1 MKSLLIVCCILLASC
16 SSGLHPIDPP
26 DPSLVLHL
34 TFNGGVEDVQAR
46 YAVSDTGT
54 KSVRDRAQRSDRARS
69 FDGVDDV
76 LTIAHTDA
84 LDLDAGD
91 AGYTLAL
98 WVRADASGMAR
109 IFEKWS
115 ARGHIPYPFSIQANP
130 EGLWAVVYDARSA
143 RYPVVQDVWDGEWHH
158 IAMRVDPANG
168 EVSAF
173 VDGDL
178 YNSVSYNSEREY
190 KNDAPI
196 QIGGTEARGSDGGS
210 RYFKGDLDDIRVYRR
225 VLESGEIL
233 ELAKQ

>member
-1 MKSLLIVCCILLASC
+1 M
-16 SSGLHPIDPP
+16 
-26 DPSLVLHL
+26 
-34 TFNGGVEDVQAR
+34 
-46 YAVSDTGT
+46 
-54 KSVRDRAQRSDRARS
+54 DRARS

-143 RYPVVQDVWDGEWHH
+143 RYPVVQNVWDGEWHH
-158 IAMRVDPANG
+158 IAMRVDAPNRV
-168 EVSAF
+168 VSVF
-173 VDGDL
+173 VDGELHD
-178 YNSVSYNSEREY
+178 SASYNSERVY
-190 KNDAPI
+190 NNDAPI
-196 QIGGTEARGSDGGS
+196 QIGGTAARGRDGGS
-210 RYFKGDLDDIRVYRR
+210 RYFKGDLDDIRIYRR
-225 VLESGEIL
+225 VLDADEIVK
-233 ELAKQ
+233 LAKS